1 MSSYIDT
8 SELIGKPVRDEFD
21 RETGRIV
28 SFLIDASG
36 QAQEVLVENNYGKL
50 VKCSIDMLKTEK
62 DKVLL
67 LSYVDKKVTE
77 LAEQLPITM
86 KKRKILD
93 KLSQDRVL
101 PAGIYESLCKEFDK
115 NLKAMK
121 NEAQALLEDID
132 VEIKEQEDQVKTL
145 QLGRAFIEI
154 EHGIGTVQDEVY
166 QQSIISILKE
176 VKSAQQKKLRLLR
189 TKDKIIDILQEE
201 EEEPVKEVK
210 AEPAEE
216 AEKEETI
223 PTAEAEAEPEPTQ
236 GEDKQVIPVRV
247 TE

>member
-1 MSSYIDT
+1 MSPYIDT

-21 RETGRIV
+21 RENGRIV

-50 VKCSIDMLKTEK
+50 VKCSIDMLRTEK
-62 DKVLL
+62 DKILL

-115 NLKAMK
+115 NLKSMK

-132 VEIKEQEDQVKTL
+132 VEIKEQEDQVKAL

-166 QQSIISILKE
+166 QQSIVSILKE

-189 TKDKIIDILQEE
+189 TKDKVIGILQ

-216 AEKEETI
+216 VEKEETI
-223 PTAEAEAEPEPTQ
+223 AAAEVEAEPEPTQ
-236 GEDKQVIPVRV
+236 GEGKQVVPVRV

>member
-1 MSSYIDT
+1 MNVNIDA
-8 SELIGKPVRDEFD
+8 SELVGKTVRDEND

-36 QAQEVLVENNYGKL
+36 QAQDVLVENNYGKL
-50 VKCSIDMLKTEK
+50 VKHSINMLRTEK

-67 LSYVDKKVTE
+67 LSYVDKKVAD
-77 LAEQLPITM
+77 LAEQLPVIM

-93 KLSQDRVL
+93 KLSQDKVL

-115 NLKAMK
+115 TLKVMK
-121 NEAQALLEDID
+121 GEAQALLEDID
-132 VEIKEQEDQVKTL
+132 VDIKSQEDQVKAL

-154 EHGIGTVQDEVY
+154 EHGIGTVENEVY
-166 QQSIISILKE
+166 QQSIMSILKE
-176 VKSAQQKKLRLLR
+176 VKTAQQKKLRLLR
-189 TKDKIIDILQEE
+189 TKDKIIGILQEE
-201 EEEPVKEVK
+201 EEEPVKEAK

-216 AEKEETI
+216 VKKEETI
-223 PTAEAEAEPEPTQ
+223 PTAEVEAEPEPTL
-236 GEDKQVIPVRV
+236 GEGKQVVPVRV